1 MKIDLKEL
9 KQVFI
14 NGDNIISYLKR
25 EEKDDFNLIKAIEIA
40 YDLQSGSYIDHYNN
54 NQESCKTECSE
65 YVKILKQHIK
75 IGDRVLDCGTG
86 EMTNLFGIFNK
97 NLLKNMKIY
106 CFDISLSRILY
117 GRKFLND
124 NASPGLIKSVVPF
137 VADINAIPLMNNSM
151 DVIFSMHGLEPNHGR
166 EKNILK
172 EIFRVARRKV
182 ILFEP
187 SFEKNSIEG
196 QKRME
201 EHGYIRNLTKY
212 IEDLGGVIEDIIK
225 LDKASKN
232 PLNKTYAHVIKP
244 PLIEEYSLNE
254 SLFTC
259 PINQLK
265 LNVERKDCYYSHDTM
280 YIYPIISSIPILK
293 KEAAIISYHTNM
305 L

>member
-9 KQVFI
+9 KQVFS

-25 EEKDDFNLIKAIEIA
+25 KEKDDFNLTKAIEIA
-40 YDLQSGSYIDHYNN
+40 YDLQSGSYIEHYNN
-54 NQESCKTECSE
+54 NHESWKSECSE

-86 EMTNLFGIFNK
+86 EMTNLFGIFNQI
-97 NLLKNMKIY
+97 LLKNMKIY

-117 GRKFLND
+117 GRQFLKK
-124 NASPGLIKSVVPF
+124 NASSELINSIVPF
-137 VADINAIPLMNNSM
+137 VADINSIPLMNKSM
-151 DVIFSMHGLEPNHGR
+151 DVIFSMHGLEPNHGM

-187 SFEKNSIEG
+187 CFEKNSIEG

-201 EHGYIRNLTKY
+201 QHGYIRNLTKH
-212 IEDLGGVIEDIIK
+212 IEDLGGVIENVIK

-232 PLNKTYAHVIKP
+232 PLNRTYAHVIKP
-244 PLIEEYSLNE
+244 PLIKEGSLNE
-254 SLFTC
+254 GPFTC
-259 PINQLK
+259 PINQIK
-265 LNVERKDCYYSHDTM
+265 LNVERKDCYYSYDTM
-280 YIYPIISSIPILK
+280 CIYPIISSVPILK
-293 KEAAIISYHTNM
+293 KEAAIVSYHTNM

>member
-1 MKIDLKEL
+1 
-9 KQVFI
+9 
-14 NGDNIISYLKR
+14 
-25 EEKDDFNLIKAIEIA
+25 
-40 YDLQSGSYIDHYNN
+40 
-54 NQESCKTECSE
+54 
-65 YVKILKQHIK
+65 
-75 IGDRVLDCGTG
+75 
-86 EMTNLFGIFNK
+86 
-97 NLLKNMKIY
+97 MKIY

-117 GRKFLND
+117 GRKFLNN
-124 NASPGLIKSVVPF
+124 NASPELNKSVVPF
-137 VADINAIPLMNNSM
+137 VADINAIPLMNKSM

-166 EKNILK
+166 EENILK

-212 IEDLGGVIEDIIK
+212 IENLGGVIEDIIK

-244 PLIEEYSLNE
+244 PLIEEDSLNE
-254 SLFTC
+254 GLFTC

-280 YIYPIISSIPILK
+280 YIYPIISSVPIFK
-293 KEAAIISYHTNM
+293 KRGGNNFISYKYVIMELPLISNFFNFF
-305 L
+305 

>member
-9 KQVFI
+9 KQLFS
-14 NGDNIISYLKR
+14 NGVNIITYLKR
-25 EEKDDFNLIKAIEIA
+25 KKKDDFNLINAIEIA
-40 YDLQSGSYIDHYNN
+40 YDLQSGSYIDYYNN
-54 NQESCKTECSE
+54 NQESWKTECSE

-75 IGDRVLDCGTG
+75 IGDRILDCGTG
-86 EMTNLFGIFNK
+86 EMTSLFGIFNK
-97 NLLKNMKIY
+97 ILLKNMKIY

-117 GRKFLND
+117 GRQFLNK
-124 NASPGLIKSVVPF
+124 NASSGLIKSVVPF
-137 VADINAIPLMNNSM
+137 VADINAVPLMNKSM
-151 DVIFSMHGLEPNHGR
+151 DVVFSTHGLEPNHGR

-187 SFEKNSIEG
+187 CFEKSSIEG

-201 EHGYIRNLTKY
+201 EHGYIRNLTKH
-212 IEDLGGVIEDIIK
+212 IEDLGGEIEDVIK

-232 PLNKTYAHVIKP
+232 PLNKTYAYIIKP
-244 PLIEEYSLNE
+244 SLIEEDSSNE
-254 SLFTC
+254 GLFTC
-259 PINQLK
+259 PINQIK
-265 LNVERKDCYYSHDTM
+265 LNVERTDCYYSSDSM

-293 KEAAIISYHTNM
+293 KEAAIISFHTKM